1 MSGKRRLFKS
11 LQERLDEQ
19 RIKRQQEQL
28 VKGERLQDMSLM
40 LKMDFQMNRQPSI
53 IMQDGIM
60 KPWIHVPSRSKI

>member
-28 VKGERLQDMSLM
+28 VKDMSLM